1 MSLNLNPQA
10 AISGDTLT
18 IIVQTMTKAIETT
31 AGLSV
36 KVDSIVNTQNGQSA
50 KLDGL
55 LVGLS
60 ELKTQT
66 SNMQQAVENTRREIA
81 DHESR
86 LRVLEPTYI
95 KVEKLEA
102 HINEQVGRFDT
113 YKKEQDIH
121 NDTQAA
127 AIISLEKSLLKYST
141 IGICILAAAQLI
153 FSVFIAPWLQGL
165 IK

>member
-1 MSLNLNPQA
+1 MTLNPQ

-18 IIVQTMTKAIETT
+18 ILVQTMTKAIETT

-36 KVDSIVNTQNGQSA
+36 KVDNIVNTQNGQSA

-66 SNMQQAVENTRREIA
+66 SNVQQAVESTRREVA

-102 HINEQVGRFDT
+102 YLHEQEAKFDA
-113 YKKEQDIH
+113 YKKEQDEH
-121 NDTQAA
+121 NAA
-127 AIISLEKSLLKYST
+127 QSAATTGVEKSIIKYST
-141 IGICILAAAQLI
+141 IGICVLFGAQII
-153 FSVFIAPWLQGL
+153 FSVFIAPLLQSL
-165 IK
+165 IIGK